1 MHYDPNIFGLYLHM
15 HMNTIL
21 CIKLCLFIYF
31 FFFSVY
37 FCVDDVKCNV
47 SMLQL
52 RAVPTAIELIIKI
65 NSAKP
70 SVH

>member
-1 MHYDPNIFGLYLHM
+1 MHKIMFVYL
-15 HMNTIL
+15 L
-21 CIKLCLFIYF
+21 

-37 FCVDDVKCNV
+37 FCVHDVKCNV